1 MAIDTER
8 VKQQH
13 AIADV
18 VEQHGVDLR
27 RSGGRL
33 SGRCP
38 FHEDD
43 SPSLVVYP
51 ETRSFYCFGC
61 GAGGDVIDFVRR
73 AEGLGFREALER
85 LGSGPGA
92 EAPTPRRTSAA
103 RPAPARR
110 LSLDDRLMLSAASE
124 LYHETLLRTPEA
136 LRYLEGRGIPTWVV
150 RECRLGTSDGQQLAP
165 YLKRRRLS
173 LKRAGELGLL
183 FRGDG
188 ETMAG
193 RLVVPE
199 LRGAHCAWMVGRS
212 LDDGSQPKYRG
223 LALPKPLLGTE
234 RVRRRQRVFVTEGPF
249 DWLTAVSWGLPACA
263 LLGTQLRPGALRFLD
278 RARSVVFV
286 LDTDQAGRDAAE
298 RLAAEVGDRAI
309 VLHLPGGVKDLNEL
323 GTRPGGRETFFRL
336 LDEAQQARR
345 KEAAD
350 AAATR

>member
-8 VKQQH
+8 VKQQR

-18 VEQHGVDLR
+18 VEQHGVELR

-38 FHEDD
+38 FHEDG

-85 LGSGPGA
+85 LDSGTGSDA
-92 EAPTPRRTSAA
+92 SITKRSAPER
-103 RPAPARR
+103 RR
-110 LSLDDRLMLSAASE
+110 LSLDDRLILSAACE
-124 LYHETLLRTPEA
+124 LYHETLLRTSEA
-136 LRYLEGRGIPTWVV
+136 LHYLEQRGIPPWVV
-150 RECRLGTSDGQQLAP
+150 RECRLGFSDGQQLAP

-173 LKRAGELGLL
+173 LKRAQEMGLL

-199 LRGAHCAWMVGRS
+199 LRGAHCGWMVGRS
-212 LDDGSQPKYRG
+212 LDDGLQPKYRG
-223 LALPKPLLGTE
+223 LSLPKPLLGGE

-249 DWLTAVSWGLPACA
+249 DWLTALSWNLPACA
-263 LLGTQLRPGALRFLD
+263 LLGTQVRAGALRILD
-278 RARSVVFV
+278 RARSVVFL
-286 LDTDQAGRDAAE
+286 LDSDQAGRDAAE
-298 RLAAEVGDRAI
+298 QLAASIGDRAI
-309 VLHLPGGVKDLNEL
+309 VFQLPDGVKDLNEL
-323 GTRPGGRETFFRL
+323 GAQPDGRQTFFHA
-336 LDEAQQARR
+336 LDAAQAMRR
-345 KEAAD
+345 KERAD
-350 AAATR
+350 ATSTR